1 MILTGVKL
9 LVWLVALVAL
19 VTLASWSAYR
29 SWRRFARQARGPGS
43 TALPCG
49 EPKTAL
55 DQMFAP
61 LEAANPGQSGLANLL
76 DNSDAFAARAL
87 SAQAAGRS
95 LDLMYYIWRT
105 DLTGWLLLADLMAA
119 ADRGVRIRLLL
130 DDVNVQGFDPAFL
143 ALNQHPNIAVR
154 LFNPT
159 RNRGNVIRRVLE
171 MLLGMTRFNR
181 RMHGKL
187 WIADGRLA
195 ILGGRN
201 IADSYFGAL
210 EGGARNARDADVMLT
225 GARVAEVSAVF
236 DSYWNLGLA
245 LPILTLWP
253 RFRINTGRFRR
264 RLARHAGS
272 SAARRFHTQSVG
284 ARDPTQLAARLH
296 WTDQV
301 QVLADPPEKAYGQR
315 TKPWMAD
322 AIAAL
327 LDGAKREVRLIT
339 PYFVPGTPGLERF
352 TALLA
357 GGVRVRLLTN
367 ALAATDHVLVH
378 GAYRIYRGPLLTA
391 GASIHEFAPP
401 RPPGGRRDVL
411 HSKVFIIDGRQ
422 AVVGSLNL
430 DLRSALTNTELGLQ
444 FEEPEL
450 VAELLAH
457 FDRLAAPDQAYA
469 LALNDGRLHWSVAR
483 PGLPTRLDVEPE
495 ARWRMRALSWII
507 GHLPIHG
514 YL

>member
-9 LVWLVALVAL
+9 LAWLLALVAL
-19 VTLASWSAYR
+19 IALASWSAYR
-29 SWRRFARQARGPGS
+29 SYRRFARQARGPGS
-43 TALPCG
+43 TALRFGAP
-49 EPKTAL
+49 PTPL
-55 DQMFAP
+55 DRLLAP
-61 LEAANPGQSGLANLL
+61 VEAAHPGQSGLANLL
-76 DNSDAFAARAL
+76 DNADAFAARAL

-105 DLTGWLLLADLMAA
+105 DITGWLLLADLMAA

-159 RNRGNVIRRVLE
+159 RNRGHVIRRVTE
-171 MLLGMTRFNR
+171 MLLGLTRFNR

-210 EGGARNARDADVMLT
+210 ESGARNARDADVMLA
-225 GARVAEVSAVF
+225 GPKVAEVAAVF

-253 RFRINTGRFRR
+253 RLRVNMHRFRR
-264 RLARHAGS
+264 RLARHAR
-272 SAARRFHTQSVG
+272 ADPARRFAARAVG
-284 ARDPTQLAARLH
+284 ARTSAALTAGLRWSDRVRL
-296 WTDQV
+296 
-301 QVLADPPEKAYGQR
+301 LADPPEKAYGQR
-315 TKPWMAD
+315 TGPWMSD

-327 LDGAKREVRLIT
+327 LAGAQGEVRLIT
-339 PYFVPGTPGLERF
+339 PYFVPGTPGLQHF
-352 TALLA
+352 TALA
-357 GGVRVRLLTN
+357 RRGVQVRLLTN
-367 ALAATDHVLVH
+367 ALAATDHLLVH
-378 GAYRIYRGPLLTA
+378 GAYRHYRGPLLA
-391 GASIHEFAPP
+391 SGAEIFEFSPP
-401 RPPGGRRDVL
+401 RQKAGKRDVL
-411 HSKVFIIDGRQ
+411 HSKVFVIDGRQ

-430 DLRSALTNTELGLQ
+430 DLRSAFTNTELGLQ
-444 FEEPEL
+444 FEEPAL
-450 VAELLAH
+450 VAELMAH
-457 FDRLAAPDQAYA
+457 FDALTAPDQAYA
-469 LALNDGRLHWSVAR
+469 LTLTAGALHWSVAR
-483 PGLPTRLDVEPE
+483 PGLPCLMRVEPE
-495 ARWRMRALSWII
+495 APWRLRAISWIV
-507 GHLPIHG
+507 GRLPIHG